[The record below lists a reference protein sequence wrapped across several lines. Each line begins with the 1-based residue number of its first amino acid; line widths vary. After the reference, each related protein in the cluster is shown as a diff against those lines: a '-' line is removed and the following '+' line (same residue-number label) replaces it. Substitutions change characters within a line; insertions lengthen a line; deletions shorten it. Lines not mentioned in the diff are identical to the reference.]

1 MSLLARRLLVV
12 LGFLI
17 LVGGALASQ
26 FLAGQKKEP
35 PRKAEQA
42 AIKSVETF
50 NVTNQSIPTTLE
62 VQGQLVAFDKIDIF
76 SEVSGTLVSSAK
88 PFKEGTYFPKGAT
101 LIKVDEMEAKLAL
114 QSQKSTLMNTITQM
128 MPDLK
133 IDYKQGFDH
142 WNNYLE
148 GFDPDHPIQPIPE
161 ATTKQEKF
169 FIASRNIYS
178 QYYNIKSAEERLGKY
193 VIKAPFSGVI
203 TEAMINPG
211 TLVRNGQKL
220 GVLMNTNN
228 YELEATVALRDLKYL
243 QVGNQVQLYSDDIEG
258 KWTGRIKRINNMLDA
273 GTQTVKLFISVNGK
287 NLREGMY
294 LRGDVAASKI
304 ENAVRLPKGLLVNQK
319 AVFAVRDT
327 LLSLLPVEVVKTT
340 RDHAIV
346 RGIGDETQLLKNKI
360 PGSFDGMRVN
370 ISSKPTS

>member
-1 MSLLARRLLVV
+1 MSLLVRRLLVV

-17 LVGGALASQ
+17 LVGGAMASQ

-35 PRKAEQA
+35 PRKPEQV

-101 LIKVDEMEAKLAL
+101 LIKVDEMEAKLTL

-133 IDYKQGFDH
+133 IDYNEGFEH
-142 WNNYLE
+142 WNTYLE
-148 GFDPDHPIQPIPE
+148 QFDPDHPIQPLPE

-169 FIASRNIYS
+169 FIASRNIYN

-193 VIKAPFSGVI
+193 IIKAPFSGVI
-203 TEAMINPG
+203 TESAINPG

-220 GVLMNTNN
+220 GVLMNPNN

-243 QVGNQVQLYSDDIEG
+243 KVGNPVQLYSDDIKG
-258 KWTGRIKRINNMLDA
+258 KWSGRIKRINNILDT
-273 GTQTVKLFISVNGK
+273 GTQTVKLFISVTGK
-287 NLREGMY
+287 NLREGMH

-304 ENAVRLPKGLLVNQK
+304 ENAVRLPKKLLIDQK

-327 LLSLLPVEVVKTT
+327 LLSLVPVEVIKTT
-340 RDHAIV
+340 RDHAII
-346 RGIGDETQLLKNKI
+346 RGVSDETRLLKDKL